1 MPVSWVCKRQGGVFL
16 STIKVKFTAASMIT
30 WDLLDIHELLQELSL
45 KFEESMTLRVDT
57 QADLK
62 RFDGEKTSA
71 KTKHIDVRI
80 KFVVVAL
87 SEDYKTRV
95 LRYFEYA
102 CGYTIKCIGW
112 TKTG

>member
-1 MPVSWVCKRQGGVFL
+1 MPVSWVCKKQGKVSL
-16 STIKVKFTAASMIT
+16 STMEVKFTAASIIT
-30 WDLLDIHELLQELSL
+30 RDLLNIHELLQGLSL
-45 KFEESMTLRVDT
+45 KFEESTTLRVDI

-62 RFDGEKTSA
+62 QFDGEKTLA

-80 KFVVVAL
+80 KFVVIEL